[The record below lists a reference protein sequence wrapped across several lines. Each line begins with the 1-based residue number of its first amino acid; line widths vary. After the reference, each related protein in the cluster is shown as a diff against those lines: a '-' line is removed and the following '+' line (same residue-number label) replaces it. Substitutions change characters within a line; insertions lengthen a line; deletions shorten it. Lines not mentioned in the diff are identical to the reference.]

1 MICLLLSL
9 LNLPSLGLALVQD
22 PEPVPASSSS
32 VDEQVAAE
40 AAAIDDAVLA
50 WCLEQDK
57 LKPSDGAEGRIRIW
71 SDFAAGEVKEAA
83 KRSASLLERFDR
95 ALGSPAAQEH
105 AGLTG
110 MMIRDRAVYQA
121 LCDVIAATA
130 PAQADFMARSKK
142 STGFTL
148 YAPPLTVYF
157 HDPKSQ
163 AEARADH
170 SLAHNFAHLELA
182 RRFGPLPLWLTEGL
196 ACAGEEGAT
205 GEVWA
210 YWNRSGFVTA
220 KSHGEWRGK
229 KTQTLVK
236 DLTQL
241 RTLFDYSADP
251 FEEDLALQAFA
262 FATYGLDAEP
272 EKFGAFMRLL
282 QAGYQANHPQGGR
295 SVLTAEEIER
305 LLNEAYGEGFLPRF
319 QEWWKK
325 PPKWNAKRA

>member
-1 MICLLLSL
+1 MICLLL
-9 LNLPSLGLALVQD
+9 LAFGVHPGQD
-22 PEPVPASSSS
+22 PEPEPVPAPASSSS

-40 AAAIDDAVLA
+40 AAVIDDAVLA
-50 WCLEQDK
+50 WCLEQAG
-57 LKPSDGAEGRIRIW
+57 LKRTDGAEGRLRIW
-71 SDFAAGEVKEAA
+71 SDFAAAEAKDAA

-95 ALGSPAAQEH
+95 ALGRPAAQDRAE
-105 AGLTG
+105 LTG
-110 MMIRDRAVYQA
+110 MMIRERATFHA
-121 LCDVIAATA
+121 LCDLIAATA
-130 PAQADFMARSKK
+130 PSQAAFMARSKK
-142 STGFTL
+142 TTGFTL

-170 SLAHNFAHLELA
+170 SLAHNFVHLEMA

-220 KSHGEWRGK
+220 KSHAEWRGK

-241 RTLFDYSADP
+241 RTLFEYSADP
-251 FEEDLALQAFA
+251 FEEDLALTAFA

-272 EKFGAFMRLL
+272 EKFGAFIRLL

-295 SVLTAEEIER
+295 SELPAEEIER
-305 LLNEAYGEGFLPRF
+305 LLHAAFGEDFLARF
-319 QEWWKK
+319 HEWWKK